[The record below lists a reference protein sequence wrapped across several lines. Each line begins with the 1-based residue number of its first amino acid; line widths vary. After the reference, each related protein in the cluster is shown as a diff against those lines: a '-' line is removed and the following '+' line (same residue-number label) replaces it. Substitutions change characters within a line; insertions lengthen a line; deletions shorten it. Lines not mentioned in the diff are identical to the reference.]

1 MVPRV
6 RQEAPWF
13 GRSQGDNKNK
23 NKKKT
28 NKISSSIDKYQEIAI

>member
-13 GRSQGDNKNK
+13 GRSQGENE
-23 NKKKT
+23 NKKKQ
-28 NKISSSIDKYQEIAI
+28 NKTYSSIDKYQEIAI